1 MIELEEVYFQY
12 SANAPLIQN
21 ISFKL
26 EKGDVLG
33 LLGHNGSGKSTLMK
47 LIGGLLPPNQGKI
60 RILNSLIQDLD
71 RSTLY
76 QKLSMMVEE
85 PSLYGH
91 LNIWDNLRIRSLYYK
106 IDPERIDTLLK
117 QVNMFKFKGRKVSKL
132 STGMK
137 QRVGLAAA
145 LIPDPEI
152 LLLDEPTNGMD
163 PQGIIE
169 IRQLIQDLSK
179 QGKTLIVSS
188 HMLSEIEKI
197 ARKVLILKSGEN
209 VFYGPIGDLKGHR
222 DLESF
227 YLSYA

>member
-1 MIELEEVYFQY
+1 MIELEDVCFQY
-12 SANAPLIQN
+12 SANNLLIQN

-26 EKGDVLG
+26 EKGGVLG

-47 LIGGLLPPNQGKI
+47 LIGGLIYPDKGKI
-60 RILNSLIQDLD
+60 RILNRALQDLD
-71 RSTLY
+71 HSTLY
-76 QKLSMMVEE
+76 QNLSMMIEE

-91 LNIWDNLRIRSLYYK
+91 LNIWDNLRIRSLYYN
-106 IDPERIDTLLK
+106 IDPKRIDVLLK
-117 QVNMFKFKGRKVSKL
+117 QVNMYEFKNRKVSKL

-145 LIPDPEI
+145 LMPDPEI

-169 IRQLIQDLSK
+169 VRRMIHDLSR
-179 QGKTLIVSS
+179 QAKTLIVSS
-188 HMLSEIEKI
+188 HFLSEIEKI
-197 ARKVLILKSGEN
+197 ADQVMILKSGQS
-209 VFYGPIGDLKGHR
+209 VFYGSIEHLKGHR